1 MKDAAIIEKH
11 GIERIGK
18 RELTQR
24 SSLRGSK
31 ICVTPLDTLVRLTSI
46 THTQSTPSLCA
57 PSGVGIPVPLGVASM
72 RN

>member
-24 SSLRGSK
+24 SSWGSK
-31 ICVTPLDTLVRLTSI
+31 SASRRS
-46 THTQSTPSLCA
+46 THWFA
-57 PSGVGIPVPLGVASM
+57 
-72 RN
+72 

>member
-24 SSLRGSK
+24 STIGIKDLRHAARHIGSLDQHHAYP
-31 ICVTPLDTLVRLTSI
+31 IDAVPMC
-46 THTQSTPSLCA
+46 

>member
-24 SSLRGSK
+24 SSLGIK
-31 ICVTPLDTLVRLTSI
+31 DLVTPLDTLVRLTSI